1 MSAALFRRGRTPKKD
16 VPRHGSP
23 GRARWLVVLA
33 VSTFLPAAEARAQTH
48 GRVFTARSFSGPVLP
63 VYEVIHRQLVPFAM
77 VNAGQY
83 IGAMAVRGDGRLFVT
98 TTANNG
104 SLYDITDGGDLT
116 STTPLA
122 QGIFPQGASP
132 EGMAFDPDGNAF
144 ISNTE
149 LGVQPVAIVAPDGT
163 VGYLPDLYDNPIGL
177 AVLNGLLYIV
187 EGGQGQV
194 WTWDLS
200 SGDRELFATGF
211 RPGGSHVSGALTV
224 DRYGRLLL
232 MSSTGGAFGVYD
244 ISAGGDFT
252 GLDPL
257 VPAPASFY
265 VDINGIAVDRANNLY
280 LSSGRV
286 GTIYKSHYHRQTDT
300 YKPFEAFVTGLDDTE
315 VVAVLAP

>member
-1 MSAALFRRGRTPKKD
+1 MRRIPWIGLLALSALLP
-16 VPRHGSP
+16 
-23 GRARWLVVLA
+23 
-33 VSTFLPAAEARAQTH
+33 VSDARAQTH
-48 GRVFTARSFSGPVLP
+48 GRVFTARSFSGSVLP
-63 VYEVIHRQLVPFAM
+63 VYEVVHRQLVPFAM

-104 SLYDITDGGDLT
+104 ALYDITDGGDLT

-122 QGIFPQGASP
+122 QNIFPQGASP
-132 EGMAFDPDGNAF
+132 EGLAFDPDGNAF
-144 ISNTE
+144 MANTE

-163 VGYLPDLYDNPIGL
+163 VGYLPDLYDNPVGL

-187 EGGQGQV
+187 EAGQGRV

-200 SGDRELFATGF
+200 SGNRELFAAGF
-211 RPGGSHVSGALTV
+211 RPGGSHVSGTLTV
-224 DRYGRLLL
+224 DRYGRLLM
-232 MSSTGGAFGVYD
+232 MSSTGGTFGVYD

-257 VPAPASFY
+257 LPAPGSFY
-265 VDINGIAVDRANNLY
+265 VGINGIAVDRDNNLY

-286 GTIYKSHYHRQTDT
+286 GTIYKSHYHRRTDA
-300 YKPFEAFVTGLDDTE
+300 YRPFETFVTGLDDTE
-315 VVAVLAP
+315 VVAILAP